1 MRKILKPLFSKKIIS
16 FLIFLV
22 QILFIL
28 TTIDKLNPVFEYL
41 YRFATFLSIVAILWE
56 INRDVSPN
64 FKIIWIALFAI
75 FPLFGLFLYLYVHMD
90 LLNFEI
96 RRVINDINKRTK
108 EYVKGMGDTLS
119 AISEKEFEEY
129 GIFKYLYNEA
139 NAPCFSNSDV
149 TYFKVGEEMFK
160 NLIKDVESAQ
170 IELKNLLIEKLNAN
184 KVEFEYPLIIT
195 IVGVNGVGKTTSI
208 AKMTKYF
215 QKEKK
220 SVLLAAGDTFRA
232 AATEQLNMWAER
244 LKTKIVKQGEG
255 ADSAAVVF
263 DAVHSMKAKDTDV
276 LIVDTAGRLHT
287 KTNLM
292 KELEKINN
300 VATREYPEAK
310 RLNLIVLDASIGQN
324 SIAQVKAFKDSVNID
339 GIILTKLDGTAK
351 GGVVYP
357 IINELKVP
365 IIFTGFGETVDD
377 LAVFDPESFVD
388 KILM

>member
-1 MRKILKPLFSKKIIS
+1 M
-16 FLIFLV
+16 
-22 QILFIL
+22 
-28 TTIDKLNPVFEYL
+28 
-41 YRFATFLSIVAILWE
+41 
-56 INRDVSPN
+56 
-64 FKIIWIALFAI
+64 
-75 FPLFGLFLYLYVHMD
+75 
-90 LLNFEI
+90 
-96 RRVINDINKRTK
+96 
-108 EYVKGMGDTLS
+108 
-119 AISEKEFEEY
+119 
-129 GIFKYLYNEA
+129 GIFKKFFDKLKYTFKRTELDDDFYDELE
-139 NAPCFSNSDV
+139 SILVSSDMGV
-149 TYFKVGEEMFK
+149 ETAMDIMDELRDICKHK
-160 NLIKDVESAQ
+160 LIKDTESAQ
-170 IELKNLLIEKLNAN
+170 VELKNLLIEKLNAEEV
-184 KVEFEYPLIIT
+184 KFEYPLIIT

-208 AKMTKYF
+208 AKITKYF

-220 SVLLAAGDTFRA
+220 SVILAAGDTFRA

-263 DAVHSMKAKDTDV
+263 DAVHSMKAKNTDV

-365 IIFTGFGETVDD
+365 IMFTGFGEGVDD
-377 LAVFDPESFVD
+377 LAVFDPVSFVD

>member
-1 MRKILKPLFSKKIIS
+1 M
-16 FLIFLV
+16 
-22 QILFIL
+22 
-28 TTIDKLNPVFEYL
+28 
-41 YRFATFLSIVAILWE
+41 
-56 INRDVSPN
+56 
-64 FKIIWIALFAI
+64 
-75 FPLFGLFLYLYVHMD
+75 
-90 LLNFEI
+90 
-96 RRVINDINKRTK
+96 
-108 EYVKGMGDTLS
+108 
-119 AISEKEFEEY
+119 
-129 GIFKYLYNEA
+129 GIFKKFFDKLKYTFKKTELDDDFYDELE
-139 NAPCFSNSDV
+139 SILVSSDMGV
-149 TYFKVGEEMFK
+149 ETAMDIMDELRDICKEK
-160 NLIKDVESAQ
+160 LIKDTERAQ
-170 IELKNLLIEKLNAN
+170 AELKNLLIEKLNAE
-184 KVEFEYPLIIT
+184 KVEFSYPLIIT

-255 ADSAAVVF
+255 ADSAAIVF

-300 VATREYPEAK
+300 VATREFPEAK

-365 IIFTGFGETVDD
+365 IIFTGFGEGVDD
-377 LAVFDPESFVD
+377 LSVFDPESFVD

>member
-1 MRKILKPLFSKKIIS
+1 M
-16 FLIFLV
+16 
-22 QILFIL
+22 
-28 TTIDKLNPVFEYL
+28 
-41 YRFATFLSIVAILWE
+41 
-56 INRDVSPN
+56 
-64 FKIIWIALFAI
+64 
-75 FPLFGLFLYLYVHMD
+75 
-90 LLNFEI
+90 
-96 RRVINDINKRTK
+96 
-108 EYVKGMGDTLS
+108 
-119 AISEKEFEEY
+119 
-129 GIFKYLYNEA
+129 GIFKKFFDKLKYTFKRTELDDDFYDELE
-139 NAPCFSNSDV
+139 SILVSSDMGAE
-149 TYFKVGEEMFK
+149 TAMDIMDELRDICKQK
-160 NLIKDVESAQ
+160 LIKDVESAQ

>member
-1 MRKILKPLFSKKIIS
+1 MDIMDEL
-16 FLIFLV
+16 
-22 QILFIL
+22 
-28 TTIDKLNPVFEYL
+28 
-41 YRFATFLSIVAILWE
+41 
-56 INRDVSPN
+56 RDVC
-64 FKIIWIALFAI
+64 
-75 FPLFGLFLYLYVHMD
+75 
-90 LLNFEI
+90 
-96 RRVINDINKRTK
+96 K
-108 EYVKGMGDTLS
+108 EK
-119 AISEKEFEEY
+119 
-129 GIFKYLYNEA
+129 
-139 NAPCFSNSDV
+139 
-149 TYFKVGEEMFK
+149 
-160 NLIKDVESAQ
+160 LIKDTERAQ
-170 IELKNLLIEKLNAN
+170 IELKNLLIEKLNAE
-184 KVEFEYPLIIT
+184 KVEFSYPLIIT

-215 QKEKK
+215 QKQKK

-232 AATEQLNMWAER
+232 AATEQLKMWAER

-263 DAVHSMKAKDTDV
+263 DAVHSMKAKETDV

-365 IIFTGFGETVDD
+365 IIFTGFGESVDD

-388 KILM
+388 KMLM

>member
-1 MRKILKPLFSKKIIS
+1 M
-16 FLIFLV
+16 
-22 QILFIL
+22 
-28 TTIDKLNPVFEYL
+28 
-41 YRFATFLSIVAILWE
+41 
-56 INRDVSPN
+56 
-64 FKIIWIALFAI
+64 
-75 FPLFGLFLYLYVHMD
+75 
-90 LLNFEI
+90 
-96 RRVINDINKRTK
+96 
-108 EYVKGMGDTLS
+108 
-119 AISEKEFEEY
+119 
-129 GIFKYLYNEA
+129 GIFKKFFDKLKYTFKRTELDDDFYDELE
-139 NAPCFSNSDV
+139 SILVSSDMGAE
-149 TYFKVGEEMFK
+149 TAMDIMDELRDICKSK
-160 NLIKDVESAQ
+160 LIKDVESAQ
-170 IELKNLLIEKLNAN
+170 IELKNLLIEKLNAD
-184 KVEFEYPLIIT
+184 KVEFSYPLIIT
-195 IVGVNGVGKTTSI
+195 VVGVNGVGKTTSI

-232 AATEQLNMWAER
+232 AATEQLNMWADR
-244 LKTKIVKQGEG
+244 LKVKIVKQGEG

-263 DAVHSMKAKDTDV
+263 DAVHSMKAKETDV

-377 LAVFDPESFVD
+377 LAVFDPESFVE

>member
-1 MRKILKPLFSKKIIS
+1 M
-16 FLIFLV
+16 
-22 QILFIL
+22 
-28 TTIDKLNPVFEYL
+28 
-41 YRFATFLSIVAILWE
+41 
-56 INRDVSPN
+56 
-64 FKIIWIALFAI
+64 
-75 FPLFGLFLYLYVHMD
+75 
-90 LLNFEI
+90 
-96 RRVINDINKRTK
+96 
-108 EYVKGMGDTLS
+108 
-119 AISEKEFEEY
+119 
-129 GIFKYLYNEA
+129 GIFKKFFDKLKYTFKKTELDEDFYDELE
-139 NAPCFSNSDV
+139 SILVSSDMGV
-149 TYFKVGEEMFK
+149 ECAMDIMDELRDVCKEK
-160 NLIKDVESAQ
+160 LIKDTERAQ
-170 IELKNLLIEKLNAN
+170 IELKNLLIEKLNAE
-184 KVEFEYPLIIT
+184 KVEFSYPLIIT

-220 SVLLAAGDTFRA
+220 SVILAAGDTFRA

-263 DAVHSMKAKDTDV
+263 DAVHSMKAKETDV

-365 IIFTGFGETVDD
+365 IIFTGFGEGVDD
-377 LAVFDPESFVD
+377 LSVFDPESFVD

>member
-1 MRKILKPLFSKKIIS
+1 M
-16 FLIFLV
+16 
-22 QILFIL
+22 
-28 TTIDKLNPVFEYL
+28 
-41 YRFATFLSIVAILWE
+41 
-56 INRDVSPN
+56 
-64 FKIIWIALFAI
+64 
-75 FPLFGLFLYLYVHMD
+75 
-90 LLNFEI
+90 
-96 RRVINDINKRTK
+96 
-108 EYVKGMGDTLS
+108 
-119 AISEKEFEEY
+119 
-129 GIFKYLYNEA
+129 GIFKKFFDKLKYTFKRTELDEDFYDELEA
-139 NAPCFSNSDV
+139 TLVSSDMGV
-149 TYFKVGEEMFK
+149 ETAMDIMDELRDACKTK
-160 NLIKDVESAQ
+160 LIKDIERAQ
-170 IELKNLLIEKLNAN
+170 NELKCILIEKLNAP
-184 KVEFEYPLIIT
+184 KIDFSYPLIIT
-195 IVGVNGVGKTTSI
+195 VVGVNGVGKTTSI

-215 QKEKK
+215 IKEKK

-263 DAVHSMKAKDTDV
+263 DAIASMKAKETDV

-300 VATREYPEAK
+300 ITNREYPKAK
-310 RLNLIVLDASIGQN
+310 KLNLIVLDASIGQN

-357 IINELKVP
+357 IINDLKVP
-365 IIFTGFGETVDD
+365 IVFTGFGEGVDD
-377 LAVFDPESFVD
+377 LEVFDADSFVD